1 MAVDDRIIEPP
12 PRFDRGTHHR
22 QCAKFE
28 EYRTK
33 NRPVM
38 AKYSGRYPTKGKA
51 HKMPE
56 GGHCEA
62 ETGRHHWASE
72 LEPIDAWY
80 TSTSDQD
87 YDWASEHGINRHLV
101 YEHQRPRLCDVRS
114 RRCVT
119 PPACSEIMGPG
130 KLI

>member
-51 HKMPE
+51 HKCRK
-56 GGHCEA
+56 GVIVKLK
-62 ETGRHHWASE
+62 RVVIIE
-72 LEPIDAWY
+72 LPNLESIDAWY

-87 YDWASEHGINRHLV
+87 YD
-101 YEHQRPRLCDVRS
+101 
-114 RRCVT
+114 
-119 PPACSEIMGPG
+119 
-130 KLI
+130 